1 MEKLERRA
9 VEILG
14 SENEPRTRIRGL
26 SRCERGG

>member
-14 SENEPRTRIRGL
+14 SEHVPRTRIRGL